1 MEMDDTK
8 IESFLLEQGGDWIRW
23 HKNPPLASHVDG
35 VWEQQIRSA
44 RVILGSLLKAHGE
57 CLDDES
63 LLTAMTE
70 AEGILNSRPLTVED
84 LNDPTSLQPL
94 TPLNILT
101 MKSKVVSPP
110 PGEFSTTDI
119 YSTKR
124 WRRIQHIG
132 NEFWSLWKKEY
143 LKPLHEC

>member
-1 MEMDDTK
+1 MKMDDTK
-8 IESFLLEQGGDWIRW
+8 IELFLLEQGGDWIRW

-35 VWEQQIRSA
+35 VSEQQIRSA

-63 LLTAMTE
+63 LQTVMAE
-70 AEGILNSRPLTVED
+70 AEGILNSRLLTVEAVD
-84 LNDPTSLQPL
+84 DPTSLQPL
-94 TPLNILT
+94 TPLYILT
-101 MKSKVVSPP
+101 MKSRVVSPP

-119 YSTKR
+119 HSTKR

-132 NEFWSLWKKEY
+132 NEFWSLWKKWY